1 MAAPTIKT
9 KHPGIYRRGSRYMI
23 AYRANGKQR
32 YESFRTLDE
41 ARRAK
46 AARTTDIERGEF
58 EERSRVTL
66 REYALEWVEHYQG
79 RGRRGFREHTRE
91 EYRRQLEQYVFRWFF
106 PERTRVTEISPS
118 KVAGFVAWLCD
129 PTKQGKALS
138 DGTIR
143 NIVKPLRACLATAVR
158 EGLIRSNPA
167 RDVDLPHRPTA
178 EDSEDEEVH
187 AMSREELAT
196 FLDLCPEQWRVFFW
210 FLAATGLRISE
221 AVALQWRHL
230 QLDGSCPH
238 VKVRRALVK
247 GNMGPPKSRY
257 GRREVPLDHALVLA
271 LCDCHKATEW
281 PSAEDPVFPASN
293 GACLDAE
300 NLRRRVL
307 KPIRGEACLPWLG
320 FHAFRHTCATM
331 LFAEGRNAVQV
342 QRWLGHHSAAFTLA
356 RYVHLLDGDLGEP
369 LSVPRSANKVQTCPT
384 PSDTT
389 TPDELET
396 NLKL

>member
-1 MAAPTIKT
+1 LTC
-9 KHPGIYRRGSRYMI
+9 Y
-23 AYRANGKQR
+23 
-32 YESFRTLDE
+32 
-41 ARRAK
+41 ARLAGLNIQVG
-46 AARTTDIERGEF
+46 ARGEWI
-58 EERSRVTL
+58 T
-66 REYALEWVEHYQG
+66 
-79 RGRRGFREHTRE
+79 
-91 EYRRQLEQYVFRWFF
+91 
-106 PERTRVTEISPS
+106 
-118 KVAGFVAWLCD
+118 
-129 PTKQGKALS
+129 
-138 DGTIR
+138 
-143 NIVKPLRACLATAVR
+143 
-158 EGLIRSNPA
+158 
-167 RDVDLPHRPTA
+167 
-178 EDSEDEEVH
+178 
-187 AMSREELAT
+187 
-196 FLDLCPEQWRVFFW
+196 
-210 FLAATGLRISE
+210 
-221 AVALQWRHL
+221 
-230 QLDGSCPH
+230 
-238 VKVRRALVK
+238 
-247 GNMGPPKSRY
+247 
-257 GRREVPLDHALVLA
+257 LDHALVLA

-320 FHAFRHTCATM
+320 FHAFRHTCARM